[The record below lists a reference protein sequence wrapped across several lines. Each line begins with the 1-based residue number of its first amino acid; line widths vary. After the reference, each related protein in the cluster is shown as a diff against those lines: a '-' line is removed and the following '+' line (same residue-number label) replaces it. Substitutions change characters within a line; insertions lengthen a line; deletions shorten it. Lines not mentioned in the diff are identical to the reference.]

1 MITGLT
7 KKINVHNITLLLCFI
22 TLILVVYVLC
32 KTNES
37 FFGSKNNF
45 DSAKYWEKRYATG
58 DNSGSGSYG
67 KLAEYKAK
75 FINKFVVNNGISS
88 VIEFGVGDGAQ
99 LKLANYPSYIGVDIS
114 NTILRKVSKTF
125 ASDNTKTF
133 MHTSEY
139 KGEKCDLAMSLD
151 VIFHLVEDD
160 VFNEHMQSLFDSSTR
175 FVIIYSSKIDFNK
188 TSKHVRHREFTKW
201 ISKNAPKWK
210 LAYHERNPFYCDPKK
225 NQCKTND
232 KSFANFFV
240 FSK

>member
-1 MITGLT
+1 MIKGLT

-32 KTNES
+32 KTNTNTNES

-75 FINKFVVNNGISS
+75 FINKFFVDNGISS

-99 LKLANYPSYIGVDIS
+99 LKHELPILVLMLV
-114 NTILRKVSKTF
+114 TLLRKVSKTLLQIILKLLCIQV
-125 ASDNTKTF
+125 NTKVKNVIAT
-133 MHTSEY
+133 
-139 KGEKCDLAMSLD
+139 SLD

-160 VFNEHMQSLFDSSTR
+160 VFNEHMQSLFDSSPLCNYIL
-175 FVIIYSSKIDFNK
+175 FDIDFNK
-188 TSKHVRHREFTKW
+188 TSNMFHREFTKW
-201 ISKNAPKWK
+201 ISKNALK
-210 LAYHERNPFYCDPKK
+210 EV
-225 NQCKTND
+225 
-232 KSFANFFV
+232 SV
-240 FSK
+240 S